1 MGSKKT
7 GILTFHAAHN
17 FGSSLQVYALQRTVE
32 KLGCRCEVIDFR
44 TARQRRFYSP
54 LTMKRLLYAIRFD
67 KRYLINLPARL
78 MTYYKFKS
86 FINNRLNLGNKRF
99 KSLEELRNAEF
110 DYEYFISGSDQIW
123 NFTPVDAD
131 DAYFLPFVKRG
142 KKIAYAP
149 SFGSRYKP
157 IDANRRYV
165 AEYLRQYDSISVR
178 DDCSSRI
185 VKEAT
190 CQDVPILVDPSLL
203 LTAGEWD
210 SILPSVKKKDGYIF
224 YYSIAG
230 RERNKEMIEVANKI
244 SHKLGLTVVL
254 AVCAYGDKEVFL
266 DHQGH
271 RFRLVSGPE
280 DFINLIKNASFVL
293 TSSFHGLVF
302 SVLYGKPF
310 LAFNGDVD
318 ERLKTFLSQTGL
330 TERSVSKQDIDG
342 KLDKMFDIRF
352 DRAHAVIEDKRQE
365 ALEFLRQSLDLNGG
379 ILP

>member
-1 MGSKKT
+1 
-7 GILTFHAAHN
+7 
-17 FGSSLQVYALQRTVE
+17 
-32 KLGCRCEVIDFR
+32 
-44 TARQRRFYSP
+44 
-54 LTMKRLLYAIRFD
+54 
-67 KRYLINLPARL
+67 

-99 KSLEELRNAEF
+99 KSLENCATLNLIMSILSAARPNLELYARRRGRRLFFALCKTRQENRLRAVF
-110 DYEYFISGSDQIW
+110 RFQIQ
-123 NFTPVDAD
+123 
-131 DAYFLPFVKRG
+131 
-142 KKIAYAP
+142 
-149 SFGSRYKP
+149 P

-280 DFINLIKNASFVL
+280 DFINLIKNV
-293 TSSFHGLVF
+293 VC
-302 SVLYGKPF
+302 
-310 LAFNGDVD
+310 FNGSFTVWFFV
-318 ERLKTFLSQTGL
+318 RTASRSSRL
-330 TERSVSKQDIDG
+330 TETLTKG
-342 KLDKMFDIRF
+342 
-352 DRAHAVIEDKRQE
+352 
-365 ALEFLRQSLDLNGG
+365 
-379 ILP
+379 